1 MKVPFNWLQDYVEI
15 NVSPK
20 ELGDKLTLTGSQL
33 EELIV
38 QGDTIDK
45 VVTGKITQIVK
56 HPDAEKLKY
65 LSS

>member
-33 EELIV
+33 EELII

-45 VVTGKITQIVK
+45 VVTSQCHSSSKGKFFVS
-56 HPDAEKLKY
+56 E
-65 LSS
+65 